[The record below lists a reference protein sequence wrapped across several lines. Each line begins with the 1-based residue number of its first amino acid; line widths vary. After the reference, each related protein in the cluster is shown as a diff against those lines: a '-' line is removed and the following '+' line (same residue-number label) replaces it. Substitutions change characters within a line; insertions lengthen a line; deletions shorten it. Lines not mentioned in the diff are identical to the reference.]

1 MFGLQRR
8 TQNAELAKQK
18 TNGDKMM
25 MRQLKL
31 ILMIPALVGIL
42 PVPAFSQEDMQVVDN
57 EGFSKKQRP
66 PAVFRHDEH
75 NEKSEIEDCSE
86 CHHIYENGEKL
97 EDESSE
103 DQSCADC
110 HDEKDDSNKPAL
122 RKAFHTN
129 CKGCHLSKKQGPVM
143 CGKCHVRQ

>member
-1 MFGLQRR
+1 
-8 TQNAELAKQK
+8 
-18 TNGDKMM
+18 MM

-42 PVPAFSQEDMQVVDN
+42 LIPAFSQEDMEVVDN
-57 EGFSKKQRP
+57 AVFSKKQRP

-75 NEKSEIEDCSE
+75 NEKAEIEDCIE
-86 CHHIYENGEKL
+86 CHHIYEKGEKL

-110 HDEKDDSNKPAL
+110 HDEKDDSNKPGL

-129 CKGCHLSKKQGPVM
+129 CKGCHLTRKQGPVM
-143 CGKCHVRQ
+143 CGKCHVRS